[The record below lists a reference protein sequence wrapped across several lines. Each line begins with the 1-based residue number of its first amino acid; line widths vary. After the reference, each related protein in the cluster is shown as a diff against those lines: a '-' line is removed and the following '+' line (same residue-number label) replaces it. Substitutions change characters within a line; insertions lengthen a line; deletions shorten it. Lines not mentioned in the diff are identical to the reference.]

1 MCTYALIFWAIHL
14 LFKSQGETS
23 FIIAFL
29 VTTLIN
35 LLFGRLIRDTIR
47 PYMEAPFIYRLNRKK
62 MIFEKLIQQLVGSIR
77 YHQIKKLLFEAFEEA
92 IPKVPHAF

>member
-1 MCTYALIFWAIHL
+1 MRYLFILKITLEMCTYALIFWAIHL

-62 MIFEKLIQQLVGSIR
+62 MIFENCLIFR
-77 YHQIKKLLFEAFEEA
+77 NLFSR
-92 IPKVPHAF
+92 